1 MLPLKL
7 SEIAKILDGTL
18 IGPDDPVLTGVAGL
32 NEAGASDLSFLA
44 VAKRPSDAAG
54 SDAGALLV
62 GPKVVVDKPCIQ
74 VEDPYRAFAQVLA
87 GQQIEADRAFPPGVH
102 ATAVIDPGA
111 DVSRAA
117 AVGPYCVV
125 GAGSVLGSGTRL
137 GSHVSIGC
145 DVTVGVDCVIHPQAV
160 IREGCRLGDRVIVHA
175 CVVLGSDGFGYLPGP
190 TGMQKVPQVGI
201 VAVGDDVEFGAGVT
215 VDRATT
221 GRTVIGTGSKI
232 DNQVQIA
239 HNVQVGRHC
248 ALSAQVGIAGS
259 CVIEDGVIFG
269 GQVGV
274 GDHITIGAGTKLG
287 GQSGVTGDL
296 EPGSRVFG
304 TPAQDAKESFRTTAA
319 TRRLPQMQA
328 LVRELKQKIDQLESR
343 LAAVEGQ
350 HPSANNDQEN

>member
-7 SEIAKILDGTL
+7 SEIAKMVGGTL
-18 IGPDDPVLTGVAGL
+18 IGDSDPHLTGVAGL
-32 NEAGASDLSFLA
+32 ADADADDLSFLA
-44 VAKRPSDAAG
+44 GDKRPSAAAG
-54 SDAGALLV
+54 SGAGALLV
-62 GPKVVVDKPCIQ
+62 GPNVVVDKPSVQ
-74 VEDPYRAFAQVLA
+74 VEDPYRAFALVLA
-87 GQQIEADRAFPPGVH
+87 GQQIAVDRAFPPGVH
-102 ATAVIDPGA
+102 GTAVIDPAA

-125 GAGSVLGSGTRL
+125 GAGAVLGSGTRL

-145 DVTVGVDCVIHPQAV
+145 DVTVGADCVIHPQAV

-190 TGMQKVPQVGI
+190 AGMQKVPQVGI
-201 VAVGDDVEFGAGVT
+201 VDVGDDVEFGAGVT

-239 HNVQVGRHC
+239 HNVQVGQHC

-259 CVIEDGVIFG
+259 CVIGDGVIFG

-274 GDHITIGAGTKLG
+274 GDHITIGPGSQLG
-287 GQSGVTGDL
+287 GQSGVPMTCRPAVGCSGL
-296 EPGSRVFG
+296 RPRMRENLFEPPPRPGG
-304 TPAQDAKESFRTTAA
+304 CLNC
-319 TRRLPQMQA
+319 RLRFA
-328 LVRELKQKIDQLESR
+328 S
-343 LAAVEGQ
+343 
-350 HPSANNDQEN
+350 